1 MSIKAYDWFITDL
14 GIWEAVDKIRDIV
27 EPIFMSGIYDLTRLV
42 AEFVAQD
49 PDATWNDSPL
59 WATNRV
65 STSDKPILDHSDSLL
80 WLPSQ
85 VYKHMKACQEAETHS
100 LSRASI
106 GYQVVL
112 MRGPNPGQIIFHVY
126 SESREYTETL
136 SSQDWCQDFSY
147 WDNTDKDDD
156 VPEEDWEVRARF
168 WNNMPYDKSIASMS
182 LMFNQPTETEMF
194 FHLRNNT
201 DLFEYMNRLDRVL
214 PNPD

>member
-1 MSIKAYDWFITDL
+1 MSIKAYEWFITDL
-14 GIWEAVDKIRDIV
+14 GIWEVVDKIRNVVD
-27 EPIFMSGIYDLTRLV
+27 PIFMSGMYDLTRLA

-85 VYKHMKACQEAETHS
+85 VYKHMKARQEAETHS

-147 WDNTDKDDD
+147 WDNTDKDDG
-156 VPEEDWEVRARF
+156 VPEGTGRCEPGSGTTCRTTSPLLLCR
-168 WNNMPYDKSIASMS
+168 
-182 LMFNQPTETEMF
+182 
-194 FHLRNNT
+194 
-201 DLFEYMNRLDRVL
+201 
-214 PNPD
+214 